1 MELQVLFEKKKKI
14 GECKYNTKALKRS
27 TDYCFL
33 WFLEMLRRFLWHVFA
48 SRNEKRSKHFCF
60 VLSFKSNNN

>member
-27 TDYCFL
+27 TDYCF
-33 WFLEMLRRFLWHVFA
+33 FLVFGNVKKISLA
-48 SRNEKRSKHFCF
+48 CIC
-60 VLSFKSNNN
+60 VT